1 MKEWRKLSWLPAILL
16 MIGIFYFSN
25 QPAKVSGNLSGGI
38 AYRIVSLAESVSGQD
53 WGEEQKLA
61 LSRQIDFPV
70 RKLAHLTEYALL
82 GLALA
87 YWRRSYAFVQLIGSL
102 YAASDEL
109 HQLFVP
115 GRAGRIGDV
124 LIDSL
129 GVLLG
134 WGIFIF
140 IMRCCKQ
147 GNATG

>member
-1 MKEWRKLSWLPAILL
+1 MKDWRKLNWLPAVLL
-16 MIGIFYFSN
+16 MIGIFYFSS

-38 AYRIVSLAESVSGQD
+38 AYRLVSLAESVSGQD

-87 YWRRSYAFVQLIGSL
+87 YWRRIYVFVQLLGSF

-129 GVLLG
+129 GVLIG
-134 WGIFIF
+134 WGVFIF
-140 IMRCCKQ
+140 IMRCCKHSNTS
-147 GNATG
+147 G